1 MAFTRSQGFRLLAVA
16 SAATALGVG
25 IFLFDRSDGQTD
37 APNPTTT
44 SKAPVGSTSSTT
56 AAPSSTFACGPIS
69 EASIAFTRLV
79 EALPSVES
87 PTESQMVKVFEAYL
101 KSLDAMGTEVAKVN
115 AALASEW
122 TALTRSAF
130 EGAIAAARA
139 GESYAEATESIR
151 SLNTDRFLVIR
162 SSVEGIVTAQ
172 CSDSGLPAQDFPS
185 E

>member
-1 MAFTRSQGFRLLAVA
+1 M
-16 SAATALGVG
+16 
-25 IFLFDRSDGQTD
+25 
-37 APNPTTT
+37 
-44 SKAPVGSTSSTT
+44 
-56 AAPSSTFACGPIS
+56 
-69 EASIAFTRLV
+69 
-79 EALPSVES
+79 ES

-139 GESYAEATESIR
+139 GESYAEATQSIR

-162 SSVEGIVTAQ
+162 SSVEGIVTGQ